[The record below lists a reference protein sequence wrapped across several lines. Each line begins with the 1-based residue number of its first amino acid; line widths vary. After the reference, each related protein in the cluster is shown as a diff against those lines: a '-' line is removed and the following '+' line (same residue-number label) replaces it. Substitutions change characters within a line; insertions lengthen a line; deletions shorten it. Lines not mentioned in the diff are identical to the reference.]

1 MLRNA
6 CWPCRRSDVGAA
18 RATARD
24 GRVVALA
31 PGSTLLAAE
40 SENGRE
46 HPNWYRGKVIR
57 IYVEE
62 TDGDGTYE
70 TYERH
75 RETRDN
81 RSGGTRQPNDCRCRG
96 NRERRPAERDATV
109 VRRHTAHRGDR
120 KPCAGNT
127 DNACKQRGRGGYD
140 VPPLAN
146 NAPAPPE

>member
-1 MLRNA
+1 MIAKLTAGNPTKRGLDRHVCLRTP
-6 CWPCRRSDVGAA
+6 CWPCRCSDVGAA

-81 RSGGTRQPNDCRCRG
+81 
-96 NRERRPAERDATV
+96 
-109 VRRHTAHRGDR
+109 
-120 KPCAGNT
+120 
-127 DNACKQRGRGGYD
+127 
-140 VPPLAN
+140 
-146 NAPAPPE
+146 